1 MKNTIKTLLISAG
14 LGLFATS
21 AFAAT
26 VPSNITYEP
35 YTYNMKLDVKKVIS
49 MSSND
54 NNNCE
59 VIPEKMVYEDSAGHI
74 KGVEYLVLGEG
85 CSLN

>member
-1 MKNTIKTLLISAG
+1 MKNTLRTLLISTG
-14 LGLFATS
+14 LTLFATS
-21 AFAAT
+21 SFAAT

-35 YTYNMKLDVKKVIS
+35 YSYNMKLDVKKVIS
-49 MSSND
+49 MSSKD

-59 VIPEKMVYEDSAGHI
+59 VIPEKMVYQDSAGNI

>member
-1 MKNTIKTLLISAG
+1 MKNTLKTLLISAG
-14 LGLFATS
+14 LTLFATS
-21 AFAAT
+21 SFAAT

-54 NNNCE
+54 NKKCE
-59 VIPEKMVYEDSAGHI
+59 VIPAKMVYEDSAGNI
-74 KGVEYLVLGEG
+74 KGVEYLMLGEG
-85 CSLN
+85 CSLR